1 MRPAEAS
8 APEIGLLGKEEVDP
22 ELLQLPDPP
31 RGERRSTLAVM
42 ALAAVAS
49 AAMAAALTRDAAY
62 AFRSTSA
69 TDLGDLASSPAS
81 AFVSNSFVEGKGQ
94 LAGAGQLRY
103 ERPFESDSYRIAP
116 LIRSGAGA
124 PMVTGRNDLW
134 VELRVPAGSES
145 NRFVPK
151 AEFAG
156 RLVRFADA
164 GLRHRGLR
172 GAIEDRTGQKVP
184 DNAYLLVDGQAP
196 DTSRAFA
203 MLWAM
208 FVGFALWNVA
218 SIVRLVRKV
227 K

>member
-8 APEIGLLGKEEVDP
+8 APDIALLGKEEVDP

-69 TDLGDLASSPAS
+69 TDLGNLAESPAS

-116 LIRSGAGA
+116 
-124 PMVTGRNDLW
+124 VTGRGDVW
-134 VELRVPAGSES
+134 VELRVPAGTES

-184 DNAYLLVDGQAP
+184 ENAYLLVDGQAP

-218 SIVRLVRKV
+218 AIVRLVRKV

>member
-1 MRPAEAS
+1 MSRAEATE
-8 APEIGLLGKEEVDP
+8 AEIGLLGKEEVDP
-22 ELLQLPDPP
+22 ELLELPDPP
-31 RGERRSTLAVM
+31 RGERRSTLLVM

-49 AAMAAALTRDAAY
+49 AAMAVSLTRDASY
-62 AFRSTSA
+62 ALGSSSV
-69 TDLGDLASSPAS
+69 TDLGDLSSTS
-81 AFVSNSFVEGKGQ
+81 GFVSNSFVEGKGQ

-116 LIRSGAGA
+116 VA
-124 PMVTGRNDLW
+124 GRNDVW
-134 VELRVPAGSES
+134 VELRVPAGAES

-151 AEFAG
+151 AEFSG
-156 RLVRFADA
+156 RLVRFSQA

-184 DNAYLLVDGQAP
+184 DNAFLLVDGQAP
-196 DTSRAFA
+196 DNSRAFA
-203 MLWAM
+203 MLWVM

-218 SIVRLVRKV
+218 AIARLVRKV

>member
-1 MRPAEAS
+1 MSPAEAS
-8 APEIGLLGKEEVDP
+8 EVEVSLLGKEEVDP

-62 AFRSTSA
+62 AFRSTSS
-69 TDLGDLASSPAS
+69 TDLGDLGQTPTS
-81 AFVSNSFVEGKGQ
+81 AFVSNEFVQGKGQ

-124 PMVTGRNDLW
+124 PMVTGRSDVW
-134 VELRVPAGSES
+134 VELRVPAGTES

-151 AEFAG
+151 AEFSG
-156 RLVRFADA
+156 RLVKFADA

-172 GAIEDRTGQKVP
+172 SAIEERTGQKVP
-184 DNAYLLVDGQAP
+184 DGAYLLVDGQAP
-196 DTSRAFA
+196 ENARAFA

-208 FVGFALWNVA
+208 FVGFALWNIA
-218 SIVRLVRKV
+218 TIVRLVRKV